1 MRASNRVGKNDRLW
15 HTLCMAPRRTFVND
29 VSVKAALYAR
39 VSTDD
44 GRQTVANQVRQL
56 RELAL
61 AREFEIFREYTDEE
75 TGSSANRASFLAL
88 LRDARLRRFR
98 VLLITDLDRLT
109 REGAAAG
116 FAHLAELDRYG
127 VRVVSLGQGWLDY
140 DPQIDEDPE
149 LREMRNIQT
158 AVALT
163 WAALERQKIS
173 RRTKAGLERARGEG
187 KRLGRKPVAVTGEQV
202 CRLLA
207 KGTSMSQV
215 AVKLHISRRTAYR
228 LRDRLQ
234 ASNP

>member
-1 MRASNRVGKNDRLW
+1 MARHTHSTAS
-15 HTLCMAPRRTFVND
+15 A
-29 VSVKAALYAR
+29 VKAALYAR

-44 GRQTVANQVRQL
+44 GRQNVTNQVQQL
-56 RELAL
+56 RELAS
-61 AREFEIFREYTDEE
+61 ARQFDIYQEYIDEE
-75 TGSSANRASFLAL
+75 TEASAHRTSFLAL

-116 FAHLAELDRYG
+116 FGYLAELDRYG

-140 DPQIDEDPE
+140 DSLIDEDAE
-149 LREMRNIQT
+149 LREMRSIQT

-173 RRTKAGLERARGEG
+173 RRTKAGLERARSEG
-187 KRLGRKPVAVTGEQV
+187 KRLGRKPVSATSEQV

-215 AVKLHISRRTAYR
+215 AVKPHMSRRTAYR
-228 LRDRLQ
+228 LRDRM
-234 ASNP
+234 AGSRA